1 MCEHLGILALA
12 GKRLQGDDD
21 SAMKEH
27 LLLCNYESDFEDF
40 LILSTNN
47 NNIKVT

>member
-12 GKRLQGDDD
+12 GKRLKGDDD

-27 LLLCNYESDFEDF
+27 LLFCNYESDFEDF

-47 NNIKVT
+47 NHIKVT